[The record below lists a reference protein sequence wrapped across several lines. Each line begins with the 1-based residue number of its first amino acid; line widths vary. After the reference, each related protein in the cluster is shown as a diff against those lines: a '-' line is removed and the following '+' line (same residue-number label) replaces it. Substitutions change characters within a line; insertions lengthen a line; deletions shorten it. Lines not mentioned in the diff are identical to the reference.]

1 MATKRDMECFIV
13 SEWLVCVI
21 RAISSSSSNA
31 DFPLL
36 CFDAR
41 ISHVSLQSLP
51 SQISHRVDSR
61 IL

>member
-1 MATKRDMECFIV
+1 MNMELGIV
-13 SEWLVCVI
+13 EEWLVGVT

-36 CFDAR
+36 CFEGR
-41 ISHVSLQSLP
+41 IWHVSLQSLP
-51 SQISHRVDSR
+51 SQISHKVASR